1 MNIQIKRIY
10 DDVSG
15 DDGKRILVDRLWSRG
30 ISKENAHLDLWLK
43 EIAPSTELRKWFH
56 AESVEHWD
64 EFKQRYLKELATNP
78 AVKELLKIVSHHKV
92 TLLYS
97 AKDVEHNH
105 AIILKEYLL
114 EKSKNSIYKFFFGK
128 SLLFK
133 TLKNESYLA

>member
-1 MNIQIKRIY
+1 MEIHIKRIY
-10 DDVSG
+10 EHVSVN
-15 DDGKRILVDRLWSRG
+15 DGKRILVDRLWSRG

-56 AESVEHWD
+56 AESAEHWD
-64 EFKQRYLKELATNP
+64 EFKQRYLKELRSNP
-78 AVKELLKIVSHHKV
+78 AVKELQDIVSHHKV

-114 EKSKNSIYKFFFGK
+114 ENSKS
-128 SLLFK
+128 
-133 TLKNESYLA
+133 